1 MIPDLSD
8 MSGGLS
14 NPVLFNFVAYCTWKT
29 AGTFVTSPEGR
40 TRLSRL
46 AGQHLAEELVPEA
59 LAAARHRNPGA
70 LCLSAQP
77 WQLQGA
83 PRLQAVGQWG
93 PVADLKPR
101 RQQGSRSSSAVF
113 LNMLQRRH

>member
-29 AGTFVTSPEGR
+29 AGTFVASPEGR
-40 TRLSRL
+40 MRLSRL

-59 LAAARHRNPGA
+59 LAAARQRNPGA
-70 LCLSAQP
+70 LCSSARSLGSCRVRHA
-77 WQLQGA
+77 WK
-83 PRLQAVGQWG
+83 QWG
-93 PVADLKPR
+93 SGGLWPT
-101 RQQGSRSSSAVF
+101 
-113 LNMLQRRH
+113 